1 MLDVSKYFRN
11 TQNVVELDAG
21 ERLFSQGDPG
31 DTMYAILDGELAI
44 EVDGTTVD
52 RISTGR
58 LLGETAIIESAPRG
72 ATVVAVSTCRLAV
85 VDRAHFLFM
94 VHEAPTFALDV
105 LREMAERLRH
115 ARGGAV
121 SG

>member
-1 MLDVSKYFRN
+1 VLDVSKYFRN

-105 LREMAERLRH
+105 MREMAERLRH